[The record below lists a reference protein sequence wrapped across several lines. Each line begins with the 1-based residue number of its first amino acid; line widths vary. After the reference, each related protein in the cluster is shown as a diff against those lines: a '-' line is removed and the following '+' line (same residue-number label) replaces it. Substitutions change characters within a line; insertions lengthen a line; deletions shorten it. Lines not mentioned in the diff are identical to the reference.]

1 MTDSTFRAL
10 AITESP
16 EKTFK
21 RIIEARRISD
31 LPEGEVLVRVRL
43 SENARHLCNRLLR
56 ERQRRIQ
63 KAPCARRSG
72 SVPWTR

>member
-16 EKTFK
+16 EKTCK

-43 SENARHLCNRLLR
+43 SENARHLR

-63 KAPCARRSG
+63 KAPCSRCSG